1 MNAKFILGGLLF
13 IAQNNYAAI
22 NKNSELKLQAPSITI
37 AIIDT
42 GVDIEHKDLKKF
54 IWTNPGETGLDKNGR
69 DKATNGLDDDGN
81 GFADDVH
88 GWNFVKNN
96 NDVSDDNGHGTHI
109 AGIIRKEFQKHHTD
123 STSPRAARF
132 MILKYYNEKAA
143 NIENVI
149 NTAKAIEYANHM
161 QANIINYSGGGASEY
176 PKEFEAI
183 KNAGKKNILFVAAAG
198 NNNENTDN
206 LKYYPANYPL
216 KNIISVAATDNE
228 GELVSF
234 SNYGKNSVDIAA
246 PGQLIY
252 STLPNNTYGVM
263 SGTSQATAFVTGIAA
278 SLMAKYGKGQKSQDL
293 LQDLLAS
300 SQYNKSLKGKTKFQ
314 LAVLN

>member
-1 MNAKFILGGLLF
+1 MNAKFILGGLLL

-22 NKNSELKLQAPSITI
+22 NKHSEFELRSPNITI

-42 GVDIEHKDLKKF
+42 GVDINHKDLKKF
-54 IWTNPGETGLDKNGR
+54 IWTNLGETGLDKNGR
-69 DKATNGLDDDGN
+69 DKATNSIDDDGN

-88 GWNFVKNN
+88 GWNFVNNN
-96 NDVSDDNGHGTHI
+96 NDVYDDNGHGTHV
-109 AGIIRKEFQKHHTD
+109 AGIIKKEFQRHNG
-123 STSPRAARF
+123 SSSLIPAARF
-132 MILKYYNEKAA
+132 MILKYYNEKAT

-149 NTAKAIEYANHM
+149 NTARAIEYATLM
-161 QANIINYSGGGASEY
+161 QANIINYSGGGGSEY
-176 PKEFEAI
+176 TKEFEAI
-183 KNAGKKNILFVAAAG
+183 KKAGKKNILFVAAAG

-216 KNIISVAATDNE
+216 NNIISVAATDNE

-234 SNYGKNSVDIAA
+234 SNYGKNSIDIAA

-252 STLPNNTYGVM
+252 STLPKNSYGVM

-278 SLMAKYGKGQKSQDL
+278 SLMAKHGKTQKSQDL

-300 SQYNKSLKGKTKFQ
+300 SKYNKSLKGKTKFQ